1 MAPTL
6 DSPAQSLFIPV
17 SSGLFT
23 GSASADLKSTL
34 VLGASDNPNRYS
46 FRTVNRLRD
55 KHHPVTAIGGRKA
68 RVADLE
74 ILTGHP
80 ELEGIDT
87 VTVYLNR
94 ENQREYYDY
103 ILSLHPKR
111 IIFNPGAE
119 NPELSLLAKTRGIES
134 VEACTLVLLST
145 GQF

>member
-1 MAPTL
+1 MAPTI
-6 DSPAQSLFIPV
+6 DSPTQSLFVPV

-23 GSASADLKSTL
+23 GSGSAGLKPTV

-55 KHHPVTAIGGRKA
+55 KHHPVTAIGHRKA

-74 ILTGHP
+74 IVIGQP

-94 ENQREYYDY
+94 GNQREYYDY

-119 NPELSLLAKTRGIES
+119 NPELSALAKTNGIET
-134 VEACTLVLLST
+134 VEGCTLVLLST
-145 GQF
+145 GEY